1 MGGIHRKIG
10 GEGDA
15 AGRTGPAG
23 RPESAGRRGGP
34 ALDREQH
41 KLRLSRRLAF
51 PRELSRQEG
60 HPRQNAIRTLNPPR
74 PLHPIS
80 WTVCYQVAM
89 VTLTILW

>member
-1 MGGIHRKIG
+1 MGGIHRKTG

-15 AGRTGPAG
+15 ARATGTGR
-23 RPESAGRRGGP
+23 
-34 ALDREQH
+34 ALDHEQH
-41 KLRLSRRLAF
+41 KSRLSYRLVF

-80 WTVCYQVAM
+80 WIVCDQVVMA
-89 VTLTILW
+89 TLTILW